1 MKKLRNILT
10 ILLCMTLFQSSCDLL
25 SDTEA
30 EVMNDLKVNVSMGVF
45 VFKWVREWDQMVKA
59 PASEPVH
66 IKLYKRKSTRDEVLL
81 DRLISPEELSA
92 GMYSLQAGPYYFD
105 EKEVFKIS
113 AYLAFYPTE
122 YCDYSLKYAD
132 TKILPGL
139 EDEQGIITYTW
150 YNSCNL
156 SVPEQGN

>member
-66 IKLYKRKSTRDEVLL
+66 IKLYKRKSTRIEVLL
-81 DRLISPEELSA
+81 DRLISPEELST

-105 EKEVFKIS
+105 EKEF
-113 AYLAFYPTE
+113 
-122 YCDYSLKYAD
+122 LKFLL
-132 TKILPGL
+132 I
-139 EDEQGIITYTW
+139 
-150 YNSCNL
+150 
-156 SVPEQGN
+156 

>member
-1 MKKLRNILT
+1 MIL
-10 ILLCMTLFQSSCDLL
+10 IPSSCDLL

-59 PASEPVH
+59 PSSEPVH
-66 IKLYKRKSTRDEVLL
+66 IKLYRTKYAKDEVLL
-81 DRLISPEELSA
+81 DMLISPEELST
-92 GMYSLQAGPYYFD
+92 GMYTLLAGPYYFD

-122 YCDYSLKYAD
+122 YCNYSLKYVD
-132 TKILPGL
+132 TKTLPGL
-139 EDEQGIITYTW
+139 EDEQGIFTYTW

-156 SVPEQGN
+156 SVPIQGN